1 MKDEDLVRFQR
12 KRFNDEL
19 GFVERT
25 GIVEVRE

>member
-19 GFVERT
+19 GFGERT
-25 GIVEVRE
+25 DIVEVRE